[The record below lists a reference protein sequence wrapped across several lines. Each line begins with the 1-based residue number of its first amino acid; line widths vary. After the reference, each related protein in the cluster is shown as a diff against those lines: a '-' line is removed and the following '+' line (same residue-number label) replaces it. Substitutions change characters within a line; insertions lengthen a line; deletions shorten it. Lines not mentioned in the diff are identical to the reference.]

1 MRIKMTVIETRALE
15 SIVAINNKIPNMTL
29 RDYFAGQVLAGMG
42 EYLMNNKD
50 SIDEISET
58 CYRIADSM
66 IERRKNYEKS

>member
-1 MRIKMTVIETRALE
+1 MTILEQRFYE
-15 SIVAINNKIPNMTL
+15 SIIGINKKIPSL

-42 EYLMNNKD
+42 EYLIKNKD

-66 IERRKNYEKS
+66 IERRKNYELS

>member
-1 MRIKMTVIETRALE
+1 MRIKMTVIEARALE
-15 SIVAINNKIPNMTL
+15 SIVAINQKIPSL

-66 IERRKNYEKS
+66 IERRKKL

>member
-1 MRIKMTVIETRALE
+1 MTILEQQFYELVIG
-15 SIVAINNKIPNMTL
+15 INQKIPSL

-42 EYLMNNKD
+42 EYLIKNKD

-66 IERRKNYEKS
+66 IERRKNYELS

>member
-1 MRIKMTVIETRALE
+1 MTVLEQRFYESVIE
-15 SIVAINNKIPNMTL
+15 INQKIPSL

-66 IERRKNYEKS
+66 IDRRKNYEKL

>member
-1 MRIKMTVIETRALE
+1 MTILEQRCYE
-15 SIVAINNKIPNMTL
+15 SIIGINNKIPDMTL
-29 RDYFAGQVLAGMG
+29 MDYFAGQVLAGMG

-66 IERRKNYEKS
+66 IERRKKL